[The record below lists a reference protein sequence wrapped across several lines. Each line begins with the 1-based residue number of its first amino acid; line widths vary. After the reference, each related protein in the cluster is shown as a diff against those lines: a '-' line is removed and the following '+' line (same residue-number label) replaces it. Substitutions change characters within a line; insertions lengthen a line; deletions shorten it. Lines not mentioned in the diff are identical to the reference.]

1 MNTTV
6 AAIYEQ
12 GALRL
17 LNPLSLPE
25 SSRVQVQIL
34 TQSADLQAE
43 AFARQLLSLYQ
54 LLSTLEDEWENDLM
68 REAVLQ
74 LLQADL
80 RTLWHLTQS
89 PARVLCAMLQLAAG
103 HLQTATLAHAQIE
116 AIRFVLDRLT
126 DLAVTEAKIRL
137 CHERLT
143 AVGLPPSFA
152 FPAEMIQSYG
162 DEH

>member
-1 MNTTV
+1 MSTTV
-6 AAIYEQ
+6 AAIYER

-17 LNPLSLPE
+17 LNPVALPE

-34 TQSADLQAE
+34 TQSADDQAE
-43 AFARQLLSLYQ
+43 AFTRQLRTLYQ
-54 LLSTLEDEWENDLM
+54 LLSMVEGEWENDLL
-68 REAVLQ
+68 RDAFLP

-80 RTLWHLTQS
+80 RALWHLAQ
-89 PARVLCAMLQLAAG
+89 PPVRVLCAMLQLAVG

-116 AIRFVLDRLT
+116 AIRFVLDQLT
-126 DLAVTEAKIRL
+126 NLAVTETEIRL
-137 CHERLT
+137 CHEHLT

-152 FPAEMIQSYG
+152 FPAEMIHSYG